1 MAPTTNAVTNAL
13 DLLDLLGRSGEG
25 LRLKDI
31 AAQLELPES
40 STHRLLASL
49 LSRGFVEQQEDH
61 GVYRLGWKI
70 VVLANAL
77 GRDARLVQLMRPY
90 LERLAQELKQTIN
103 LAVLSN
109 DQVMYLDCQTPRHS
123 LALYVAPGL
132 TLPAH
137 ATSLGKAMLA
147 FHPPS
152 EQAALL
158 DRLRLEPI
166 TASTLTSKDS
176 LLTALADIR
185 RRGFAYD
192 RGELRQDVSCV
203 AAPILDHRGHV
214 LAAISVTAP
223 TTSLPADWEAS
234 FPAAVTAVAREA
246 SGKLFGATSD
256 TASLTD

>member
-13 DLLDLLGRSGEG
+13 DLLDLLGRAEEG

-31 AAQLELPES
+31 ATRLELPES
-40 STHRLLASL
+40 TTHRLLASL
-49 LSRGFVEQQEDH
+49 LSRGYVEQQADY

-77 GRDARLVQLMRPY
+77 GRDTRLVQMIRPY
-90 LERLAQELKQTIN
+90 LERLAQELGQTVN

-137 ATSLGKAMLA
+137 ATSLGKTMLA
-147 FHPPS
+147 FHPPE
-152 EQAALL
+152 EQQTLI
-158 DRLRLEPI
+158 DRLTLEPI
-166 TASTLTSKDS
+166 TPQTLTSKEE
-176 LLTALADIR
+176 LLTALTEIR
-185 RRGFAYD
+185 QRGFAYD

-203 AAPILDHRGHV
+203 AAPILDREGRV

-223 TTSLPADWEAS
+223 SSSLPADWEES

-246 SGKLFGATSD
+246 SAKLFGASSATPVA
-256 TASLTD
+256 T